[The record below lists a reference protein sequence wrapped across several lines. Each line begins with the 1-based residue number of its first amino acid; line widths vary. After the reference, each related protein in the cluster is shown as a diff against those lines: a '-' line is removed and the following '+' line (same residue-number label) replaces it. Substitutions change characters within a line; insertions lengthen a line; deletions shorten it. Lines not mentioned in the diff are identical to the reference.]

1 MPAKKSAPQKAQPAS
16 TGMGDVWKWI
26 YVIGLIVAGLA
37 GLLGSTI
44 GAVQP
49 YLGYLLL
56 LAAILSGIFF
66 LDSGDVMHYGIRVL
80 VLFAVQKGFDMIP
93 AIGSYLSGFFGGV
106 YGFVVPAALTLLVV
120 YFIRKYFSN
129 AV

>member
-1 MPAKKSAPQKAQPAS
+1 MPAKKSASKAQS
-16 TGMGDVWKWI
+16 SRSDMGAVWKWI

-37 GLLGSTI
+37 GLLGSMM

-49 YLGYLLL
+49 WLGYLLM

-66 LDSGDVMHYGIRVL
+66 LEADDVVNYGIRVL

-93 AIGSYLSGFFGGV
+93 AIGPYLSGFFGGV
-106 YGFVVPAALTLLVV
+106 LMYFVAPAALTLLVV
-120 YFIRKYFSN
+120 YFIRKYFS
-129 AV
+129 AM